1 MSSYYTKINYKSL
14 YLFIWLH
21 SIKFYTFGPMEYM
34 TVKQYAKHIN
44 KSVPLI
50 YKRIKNKEL
59 AIETKFGMIL
69 IPVKTKKQKA

>member
-1 MSSYYTKINYKSL
+1 MD
-14 YLFIWLH
+14 
-21 SIKFYTFGPMEYM
+21 YM

-59 AIETKFGMIL
+59 ETETKFGVIL
-69 IPVKTKKQKA
+69 IAVKLKKQK